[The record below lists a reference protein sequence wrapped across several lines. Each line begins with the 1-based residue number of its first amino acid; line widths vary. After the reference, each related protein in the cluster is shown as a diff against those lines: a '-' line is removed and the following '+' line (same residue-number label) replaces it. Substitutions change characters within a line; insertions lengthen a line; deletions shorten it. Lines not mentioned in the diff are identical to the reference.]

1 MKPPLSRVT
10 RRALTGL
17 AIGAAGLLA
26 AGCGSG
32 ASSGAAA
39 GSGASSAPAQAQGAA
54 TATANLPAGALGQ
67 SGTTRFCSDI
77 SSPPLEFYANGQQ
90 PTGSDIDL
98 GNALAAKLGVKA
110 EWENTAFAGIIPAL
124 QAGHCDAILSQLLDK
139 PARRATVNFVDYMNS
154 SEAIMVRKGNPR
166 HVTGLSSLCGLS
178 VAAETGT
185 TVASFLATQSKSCTA
200 SGKKPIAV
208 QTFLRDSDALSQLG
222 LGHVDAYG
230 TTVETGGYDISKNN
244 EMFELAG
251 PPFGQI
257 ATGIATI
264 KKNTALH
271 GALASA
277 FAALQQDGTYKQ
289 IMTKWGLG
297 PDELKQG

>member
-1 MKPPLSRVT
+1 MKPQLSRVT

-17 AIGAAGLLA
+17 AVGAAGLLA
-26 AGCGSG
+26 VGCGSSGSPG
-32 ASSGAAA
+32 ASASAGSGSAPAKSAAA
-39 GSGASSAPAQAQGAA
+39 GA
-54 TATANLPAGALGQ
+54 LPAGALGQ
-67 SGTTRFCSDI
+67 PGTIRFCSDI

-98 GNALAAKLGVKA
+98 GNAIAARLGAKA
-110 EWENTAFAGIIPAL
+110 EWVNTAFAGIIPAL

-139 PARRATVNFVDYMNS
+139 PARRAIVDFVDYMNS
-154 SEAIMVRKGNPR
+154 SEAIMVRKGNPD
-166 HVTGLSSLCGLS
+166 HVTGLGGLCGLA

-185 TVASFLATQSKSCTA
+185 TVADFLATQSKACTD

-222 LGHVDAYG
+222 LGHVAAYG
-230 TTVETGGYDISKNN
+230 TTVESGGYAITKNSG
-244 EMFELAG
+244 MFELAG
-251 PPFGQI
+251 PAFGQI
-257 ATGIATI
+257 ATGIATA
-264 KKNTALH
+264 KKDTALH
-271 GALASA
+271 GAIASA
-277 FAALQQDGTYKQ
+277 FAALRADGTYQQ

>member
-1 MKPPLSRVT
+1 MKPQLPRMS
-10 RRALTGL
+10 RRALTCL

-26 AGCGSG
+26 AGCGSSG
-32 ASSGAAA
+32 SSSPATSASV
-39 GSGASSAPAQAQGAA
+39 GASSAASTGAA
-54 TATANLPAGALGQ
+54 LPAGALGQ
-67 SGTTRFCSDI
+67 SGTIRFCSDI

-98 GNALAAKLGVKA
+98 GNAIAAKLGVKA
-110 EWENTAFAGIIPAL
+110 QWVNTAFAGIIPAL

-139 PARRATVNFVDYMNS
+139 PARRAIVNFVDYMNS
-154 SEAIMVRKGNPR
+154 SEAIMVRKGNPD
-166 HVTGLSSLCGLS
+166 HVTGLSALCGLS

-185 TVASFLATQSKSCTA
+185 TVADFLTTQSKTCTS

-222 LGHVDAYG
+222 LGHVAAYG
-230 TTVETGGYDISKNN
+230 TTVESGGYDITKNSG
-244 EMFELAG
+244 MFELAG

-257 ATGIATI
+257 ATGIATA

-271 GALASA
+271 GTIATA
-277 FAALQQDGTYKQ
+277 FAALQSDGTYGQ

-297 PDELKQG
+297 PDELK

>member
-1 MKPPLSRVT
+1 MKPQLPRMT

-26 AGCGSG
+26 AGCGSSG
-32 ASSGAAA
+32 SSSSGASAGPGSATAA
-39 GSGASSAPAQAQGAA
+39 GAI
-54 TATANLPAGALGQ
+54 LPAGALGQ
-67 SGTTRFCSDI
+67 PGTIRFCSDI

-98 GNALAAKLGVKA
+98 GNAIAAKLGVKA
-110 EWENTAFAGIIPAL
+110 QWVNTAFAGIIPAL

-154 SEAIMVRKGNPR
+154 SEAIMVRKGNPD
-166 HVTGLSSLCGLS
+166 HVAGLSGLCGLS

-185 TVASFLATQSKSCTA
+185 TVADFLTAQSKSCTS

-222 LGHVDAYG
+222 LGHVAAYG
-230 TTVETGGYDISKNN
+230 TTVESGGYDITKNSG
-244 EMFELAG
+244 MFELAG

-257 ATGIATI
+257 ATGIATA
-264 KKNTALH
+264 KKNSALH
-271 GALASA
+271 GAIAAA
-277 FAALQQDGTYKQ
+277 FGALRADGTYQQ

-297 PDELKQG
+297 PDELK

>member
-1 MKPPLSRVT
+1 L
-10 RRALTGL
+10 AGL

-26 AGCGSG
+26 AGCSSSGSSSPG
-32 ASSGAAA
+32 ASASI
-39 GSGASSAPAQAQGAA
+39 GASSAASTGAA
-54 TATANLPAGALGQ
+54 LPAGALGQ
-67 SGTTRFCSDI
+67 SGTIRFCSDI

-98 GNALAAKLGVKA
+98 GNAIAAKLGVKA
-110 EWENTAFAGIIPAL
+110 QWVNTAFAGIIPAL

-139 PARRATVNFVDYMNS
+139 PARRAIVNFVDYMNS
-154 SEAIMVRKGNPR
+154 SEAIMVRKGNPD
-166 HVTGLSSLCGLS
+166 HVTGLSTLCGLS

-185 TVASFLATQSKSCTA
+185 TVADFLTAQSKTCTS

-222 LGHVDAYG
+222 LGHVAAYG
-230 TTVETGGYDISKNN
+230 TTVESGGYDITKNSG
-244 EMFELAG
+244 MFELAG

-257 ATGIATI
+257 ATGIATA

-271 GALASA
+271 GAIATA
-277 FAALQQDGTYKQ
+277 FAALQADGTYGQ

-297 PDELKQG
+297 PDELK